1 MAKRKQGAGD
11 YAVGYKKPPR
21 HSQFQKGHSG
31 NPRGRPKG
39 TPNFR
44 TALDTALKEQVA
56 VNEGGRRSQISKLE
70 AMVKQLVNK
79 AVGGDARAR
88 EQLLRV
94 LYLVDDSLSGVEPE
108 ATLDA
113 PDEAVMR
120 RLVER
125 IRCARTEETNDGNDD
140 GTDPE

>member
-1 MAKRKQGAGD
+1 MADPKDSKDSKGG
-11 YAVGYKKPPR
+11 YTVGYKKPPHHTR
-21 HSQFQKGHSG
+21 FQKGRSG

-44 TALDTALKEQVA
+44 TALETALKEQVT
-56 VNEGGRRSQISKLE
+56 VNEGGRRTQISKLE
-70 AMVKQLVNK
+70 AMVKQHVNR
-79 AVGGDARAR
+79 AVSGDARAR

-94 LYLVDDSLSGVEPE
+94 LYLVDDSLSGIEPE

-125 IRCARTEETNDGNDD
+125 IRCAPTEEMNDE
-140 GTDPE
+140 TDTG